1 MSEGF
6 DKLAGGVGK
15 AVETVP
21 DIYDDALKPAAQESG
36 KTLALIPRAIIPS
49 TPMDSSERIQCC

>member
-36 KTLALIPRAIIPS
+36 KL
-49 TPMDSSERIQCC
+49 

>member
-21 DIYDDALKPAAQESG
+21 DIYDDALC
-36 KTLALIPRAIIPS
+36 R
-49 TPMDSSERIQCC
+49 